1 MTVAREIRRLV
12 ALRNQLIVAG
22 YALESQVQTFLD
34 GGVVQPAVEAGE
46 VLRGLVR
53 DAPLGEKARQGCRE
67 MGRTVCGVLVARDGL
82 RGFVLGPLDVELAR
96 LHRHDA
102 VLKALQTAFPEVV

>member
-1 MTVAREIRRLV
+1 MTVAREIRRLI
-12 ALRNQLIVAG
+12 ALRNRLVVAHYDLEG
-22 YALESQVQTFLD
+22 RVQTSLDDGVMRPALE
-34 GGVVQPAVEAGE
+34 AEE

-53 DAPLGEKARQGCRE
+53 HAPLGEGARQGCRE
-67 MGRTVCGVLVARDGL
+67 MGRTVCGVLEARDGL